1 MYNSPVCYKHRAR
14 EEEVWWATV
23 DGEKGNAPQDSS
35 PIEKL
40 LTQEWSADYE
50 GHKITVT
57 LQAYRSF
64 VAKLYIDEE
73 LRDDNRLEAS
83 KVRAR
88 GEIWL
93 STVVAGTMDRV
104 DVRFRA
110 DFGGI
115 KAKILLNG
123 RHIGGDIFEN
133 SPHSDRVDS
142 SSPEVWRPGL
152 LRKIVN
158 GLFAYV
164 IMNVI
169 VMAWWVSTDPCV
181 MWCDANLP

>member
-23 DGEKGNAPQDSS
+23 DGENGYDSENRS

-40 LTQEWSADYE
+40 LTQEWFADIVE
-50 GHKITVT
+50 HKIKVT
-57 LQAYRSF
+57 LQRYGSF

-73 LRDDNRLEAS
+73 LRDDNRLELS
-83 KVRAR
+83 KVKAQ

-93 STVVAGTMDRV
+93 STVMADTMDKIE
-104 DVRFRA
+104 VRFRT

-123 RHIGGDIFEN
+123 EHIGGDIFEN

-152 LRKIVN
+152 LRKMMTVLL
-158 GLFAYV
+158 GYV
-164 IMNVI
+164 ILNVI
-169 VMAWWVSTDPCV
+169 IGIWWIWTDPCV

>member
-23 DGEKGNAPQDSS
+23 DGENGYDSENRS

-40 LTQEWSADYE
+40 LTQEWFADIVE
-50 GHKITVT
+50 HKIKVT
-57 LQAYRSF
+57 LQRYGSF

-73 LRDDNRLEAS
+73 LRDDNRLELS
-83 KVRAR
+83 KVKAQ

-93 STVVAGTMDRV
+93 STVMADTMDKI
-104 DVRFRA
+104 DVRFRT

-115 KAKILLNG
+115 KVKILLNG
-123 RHIGGDIFEN
+123 EHIGGDIFEN

-152 LRKIVN
+152 LRKMMTVLL
-158 GLFAYV
+158 GYV
-164 IMNVI
+164 ILNVI
-169 VMAWWVSTDPCV
+169 IGIWWIWTDPCV

>member
-1 MYNSPVCYKHRAR
+1 MYNSPVCYGHRAR

-23 DGEKGNAPQDSS
+23 DGEKGYAPQDSS

-40 LTQEWSADYE
+40 LTQKWSADYE

-73 LRDDNRLEAS
+73 LRDDNSLEAS

-123 RHIGGDIFEN
+123 EHIGGDIFEN
-133 SPHSDRVDS
+133 SPLSDRVDS
-142 SSPEVWRPGL
+142 YSSEVWRPGL

-158 GLFAYV
+158 LLFAYV
-164 IMNVI
+164 ILNVI
-169 VMAWWVSTDPCV
+169 VGAWWVSTDPCV

>member
-1 MYNSPVCYKHRAR
+1 MGHCRWRKRKCS
-14 EEEVWWATV
+14 
-23 DGEKGNAPQDSS
+23 QDSS

-152 LRKIVN
+152 LRKNCEPPFCLCHIERHSW
-158 GLFAYV
+158 GLV
-164 IMNVI
+164 GIDRSV
-169 VMAWWVSTDPCV
+169 
-181 MWCDANLP
+181 CDVV

>member
-1 MYNSPVCYKHRAR
+1 M
-14 EEEVWWATV
+14 
-23 DGEKGNAPQDSS
+23 
-35 PIEKL
+35 
-40 LTQEWSADYE
+40 
-50 GHKITVT
+50 
-57 LQAYRSF
+57 
-64 VAKLYIDEE
+64 
-73 LRDDNRLEAS
+73 
-83 KVRAR
+83 RAR

-104 DVRFRA
+104 DVRFKA

-123 RHIGGDIFEN
+123 EHIGGDIFEN

-142 SSPEVWRPGL
+142 SSSEVWRPGL

-158 GLFAYV
+158 LLFAYF
-164 IMNVI
+164 ILYVI
-169 VMAWWVSTDPCV
+169 VGAWWVSTDPCV